1 MEQCSKA
8 SQSMDGRDKYFM
20 AYVPEFDPSY
30 GKSFGSAL
38 PALEIS
44 VAFFLPKL
52 LPVVHVF

>member
-8 SQSMDGRDKYFM
+8 SQSMDARDKYFM

-38 PALEIS
+38 PALEVSIALFCQS
-44 VAFFLPKL
+44 CYP
-52 LPVVHVF
+52 